1 MCRYKLEART
11 STRRAE
17 ESARE
22 VRRLQDLA
30 APALADIERLKRELG
45 AERDRAKKLTRDLE
59 NLKVGRSQHW
69 HHAVSQHFCLALAD
83 MCAFLFAMLQA
94 GKAALKDHA
103 MLGANTQVL
112 QLEVR
117 EKQIEDLQEDLKA
130 ERDKHA
136 AEIAYWKKK
145 IDVLTA
151 EKGTLE

>member
-45 AERDRAKKLTRDLE
+45 AERDRTKKLTRDLE

-69 HHAVSQHFCLALAD
+69 HHAV
-83 MCAFLFAMLQA
+83 
-94 GKAALKDHA
+94 
-103 MLGANTQVL
+103 
-112 QLEVR
+112 
-117 EKQIEDLQEDLKA
+117 
-130 ERDKHA
+130 
-136 AEIAYWKKK
+136 
-145 IDVLTA
+145 
-151 EKGTLE
+151 